1 MLRDNLITLRNINGF
16 SQEEIAEKIG
26 ISRQAYAKWEKG
38 DTLPDV
44 EKCARLAEIYGTTI
58 DTLLNYDTHQ
68 EGMVV
73 APAPRGKHIFGTVTM
88 NERGQIVIPKIARD
102 TMKMKAGERLI
113 ILGDEEEGLA
123 LIKAEAFEDKMKRTM
138 ESANKT
144 WN

>member
-1 MLRDNLITLRNINGF
+1 MLKDNLIILRNVNGF

-38 DTLPDV
+38 DTVPDV
-44 EKCARLAEIYGTTI
+44 EKCAHLAEIYGTTI
-58 DTLLNYDTHQ
+58 DTLLHYDTHQ

-73 APAPRGKHIFGTVTM
+73 APAPKGKHIFGTVTM
-88 NERGQIVIPKIARD
+88 NERGQIVIPKVARD
-102 TMKMKAGERLI
+102 TMKLNAGDRMI

-123 LIKAEAFEDKMKRTM
+123 LIKSELFEERMKKTM
-138 ESANKT
+138 EYASKS